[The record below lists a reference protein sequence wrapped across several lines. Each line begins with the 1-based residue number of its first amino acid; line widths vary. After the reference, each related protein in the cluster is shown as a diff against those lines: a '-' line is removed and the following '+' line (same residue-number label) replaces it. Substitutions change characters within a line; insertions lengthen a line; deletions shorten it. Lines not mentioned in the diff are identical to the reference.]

1 MSRIVAAM
9 RAGASARRAGRCLPV
24 SDDTLA
30 DEVGIDEE
38 IRRLSWQCRRG
49 MLELDHL
56 LMRFLSIGY
65 RDLDA
70 ASRATFVRLLDSQ
83 DQDLSDWFMSRAIA
97 SDAEL
102 GDMVRRIIKV
112 AGTKHP

>member
-1 MSRIVAAM
+1 MQSP
-9 RAGASARRAGRCLPV
+9 GGFRCLPV
-24 SDDTLA
+24 SHETPA
-30 DEVGIDEE
+30 DEAGIDEE

-70 ASRATFVRLLDSQ
+70 TSRATFVRLLDSQ
-83 DQDLSDWFMSRAIA
+83 DQDLSDWFMSRAVA

-102 GDMVRRIIKV
+102 SDMVRRIIDV
-112 AGTKHP
+112 AGAKRP